1 MQHPKPLPL
10 MLEGKPHY
18 TLSSYDPV
26 DIDVYVPYITDSQVQ
41 STLELMVRQEG
52 GTMASLDD
60 PAWVQ
65 AHFGPR
71 QSRLSLLERARQALQ
86 SSVDEDVHLQA
97 LQQAEQKLAERL
109 QQSVP
114 HEYVDAQSQDLLDE
128 VTAEF
133 RRESMDLQQTLDSMG
148 ATKDDLV
155 EFFHE
160 KAQDMAECDAAL
172 MAFATARH
180 IRMEPDQMASY
191 LGLDDAEWEQAQRQ
205 MRAEGTLGTLM
216 EQASLDK
223 ARNVVLHEAHVT
235 YHHQTRAE
243 AQALEASGQQE
254 PHIPFDP
261 PGSMAPHE
269 ASRGAQKG
277 KDDSSGHPNLRLV

>member
-1 MQHPKPLPL
+1 MQHSKPLPL

-26 DIDVYVPYITDSQVQ
+26 DIDVYVPYITDSEVQ
-41 STLELMVRQEG
+41 RALELMVRQEG
-52 GTMASLDD
+52 GTMDSLDD

-65 AHFGPR
+65 AHFGPK

-86 SSVDEDVHLQA
+86 SSADESVRIQA

-114 HEYVDAQSQDLLDE
+114 HEYVEAQSQELLDE

-133 RRESMDLQQTLDSMG
+133 RRENMELQQTLDSLG
-148 ATKDDLV
+148 ATKDDLMG
-155 EFFHE
+155 FFHE
-160 KAQDMAECDAAL
+160 KAQDIAERDAAL
-172 MAFATARH
+172 MAFAAARH

-191 LGLDDAEWEQAQRQ
+191 LGLDDAEWDQAQRQ
-205 MRAEGTLGTLM
+205 MRAEGTLATLM

-223 ARNVVLHEAHVT
+223 ACSVLLHEAHVT
-235 YHHQTRAE
+235 YHHQTREE
-243 AQALEASGQQE
+243 AQALEASGRQE
-254 PHIPFDP
+254 PRTPFDLLGGMGP
-261 PGSMAPHE
+261 STAPQNGQKDKGS
-269 ASRGAQKG
+269 
-277 KDDSSGHPNLRLV
+277 SSSHPNLRLV